1 MYSYHLN
8 HHITYCTVTAF
19 FICTNAFSSSISM
32 STSLF
37 TFLFL
42 SVSDNLSF
50 TSQLT
55 LSCSFHAVIC
65 GATVYALFQFL
76 DLNSASALSCCHR
89 ALTWFKFKLAC
100 MSLANQ
106 MFCMI
111 TYGWALS
118 ENQRLLSFL
127 SACKHPPC
135 FYTHFLLGVFFVCVV
150 FITSVSSVKHF
161 ATLKILLGVTC
172 SSSCYRTPLC
182 FLLLVGD

>member
-135 FYTHFLLGVFFVCVV
+135 FYTHFLLGVFCLCCFYHFCFFCKALCNLENPARCHLLIFV
-150 FITSVSSVKHF
+150 
-161 ATLKILLGVTC
+161 L
-172 SSSCYRTPLC
+172 
-182 FLLLVGD
+182 